1 MVRFSLDEGTG
12 GSKRKKRS
20 TVREGDLVKRR
31 WELGFRKPYTS
42 EDDESEKERDE
53 IEDNGETEDAADSSM
68 CGGSNING
76 EMTFQIDSEAL
87 ECSICLDPLC
97 PPIFQCENGHIA
109 CSSCC
114 PKLFNKCHVCS
125 SFIGRQRCLALEK
138 VIESIKSQ
146 CQYANYGC
154 RATLSFLEK
163 ASHEETCCH
172 AALFCPI
179 SNCTFSGTKQLL
191 AIHVKTKHCCIVK
204 NFNYDQ
210 PFMLTMEKQEP
221 FLLLLGDDDHLFL
234 LLNSHETCSMT
245 ALSVICISSN
255 TSKCQ
260 FSYEL
265 RLHSRG
271 SSLQLRTSA
280 EQIRRFLLEAVYQIG
295 WLIDQINQ

>member
-1 MVRFSLDEGTG
+1 
-12 GSKRKKRS
+12 
-20 TVREGDLVKRR
+20 
-31 WELGFRKPYTS
+31 
-42 EDDESEKERDE
+42 
-53 IEDNGETEDAADSSM
+53 M

-125 SFIGRQRCLALEK
+125 SFLLVVSDVLHLRRLLNLLK
-138 VIESIKSQ
+138 
-146 CQYANYGC
+146 ANANMPITDAELLYP
-154 RATLSFLEK
+154 FLEK

-255 TSKCQ
+255 TPKCQ

-295 WLIDQINQ
+295 WLIR